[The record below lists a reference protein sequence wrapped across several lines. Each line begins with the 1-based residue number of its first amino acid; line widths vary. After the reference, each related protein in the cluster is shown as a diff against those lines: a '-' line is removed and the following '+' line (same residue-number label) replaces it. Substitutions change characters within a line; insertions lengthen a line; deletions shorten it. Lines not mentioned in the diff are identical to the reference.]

1 MMIYIEGLELNLR
14 NKNINTFNFIK
25 QNTVIKKIIE
35 KKIFDRTIVLFES

>member
-25 QNTVIKKIIE
+25 QIIE
-35 KKIFDRTIVLFES
+35 KKIFDRTIFLFE